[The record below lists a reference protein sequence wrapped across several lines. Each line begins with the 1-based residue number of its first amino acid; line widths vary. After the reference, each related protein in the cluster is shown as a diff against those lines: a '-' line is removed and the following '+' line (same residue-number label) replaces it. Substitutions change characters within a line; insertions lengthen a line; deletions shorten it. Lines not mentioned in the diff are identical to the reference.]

1 MSTQPPA
8 APPPERPDESDL
20 DRLAGGV
27 RRLGAKRILFI
38 VLAVYAALLALFN
51 LDAVDVSFVFFS
63 TEASLFVVIALAAAV
78 GFLAG
83 YLFDGMRERRRR
95 SS

>member
-8 APPPERPDESDL
+8 PRDEEPSEL
-20 DRLAGGV
+20 EQAASYV
-27 RRLGAKRILFI
+27 RRLGAKRIVFI
-38 VLAVYAALLALFN
+38 LLAAYAVLLALFN
-51 LDAVDVSFVFFS
+51 LEAVDVSFVFFS

-83 YLFDGMRERRRR
+83 YLFDGIRARRRKQ

>member
-8 APPPERPDESDL
+8 APPPERRDESDL
-20 DRLAGGV
+20 DRLAGRV

-63 TEASLFVVIALAAAV
+63 TEASLFVVIVLAAAV